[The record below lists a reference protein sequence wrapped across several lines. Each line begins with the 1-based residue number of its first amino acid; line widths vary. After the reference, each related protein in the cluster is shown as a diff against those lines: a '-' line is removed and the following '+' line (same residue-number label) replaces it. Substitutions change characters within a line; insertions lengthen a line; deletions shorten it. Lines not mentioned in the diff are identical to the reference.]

1 MPEYFSSKTDK
12 VPAFAEFMFW
22 LRERHTHTQRIRKE
36 KRERERKTEGRK
48 GRRKEITLW

>member
-1 MPEYFSSKTDK
+1 M
-12 VPAFAEFMFW
+12 PAFAEFMFW
-22 LRERHTHTQRIRKE
+22 LRETHTHTQRIRKE

>member
-1 MPEYFSSKTDK
+1 M
-12 VPAFAEFMFW
+12 PAFAEFMFW